1 MAFKKIAESIA
12 GIIWGKRLITV
23 HFNGRTDDFVDT
35 WLSEKHELE
44 VISSQ
49 YPVEGGSTISD
60 TAYVEPR
67 KITLAGHIS
76 NLAYIPYTLSQVG
89 FKSYQKIQDGWHFL
103 EQAAQARELLR
114 VSTTVGDFSNMLISK
129 LTTTIDKETGV
140 NLTFEIEFKE
150 TRIVS
155 SYEGIQPVMVKGT
168 PAENM
173 TTPNHGGVVQPK
185 PVSLLKSGLKYFKWI
200 LLNMSVP

>member
-1 MAFKKIAESIA
+1 MSFKKITKRIA
-12 GIIWGKRLITV
+12 GIIWGTRLITV
-23 HFNGRTDDFVDT
+23 HFNGRNDDFVDT
-35 WLSEKHELE
+35 WLSEKHALE
-44 VISSQ
+44 VTSSQ
-49 YPVEGGSTISD
+49 YPVEGGHTISD

-67 KITLAGHIS
+67 KITLSGHIS
-76 NLAYIPYTLSQVG
+76 NLEYIPYTLSQVG
-89 FKSYQKIQDGWHFL
+89 FKSYQKIKDGWQFL

-129 LTTTIDKETGV
+129 LTTTIDKDTGV

-150 TRIVS
+150 IVIVS

-173 TTPNHGGVVQPK
+173 TSPSHGGVVQPK
-185 PVSLLKSGLKYFKWI
+185 ETSLFKAGLNYFT
-200 LLNMSVP
+200 